1 MIRPAA
7 AALAA
12 VMLFAAPVSA
22 MAPAASTD
30 EGADKARMSDFAK
43 AEALIDDERYAEA
56 VPLLQAVVKR
66 EPKNADAWSQLG
78 FASRKSGNWKDGET
92 YYAKALALKPNHQE
106 AMEYLGE
113 LYLETGRTA
122 EAQALLAK
130 LVKLCPDGC
139 EARSELEEAI
149 EAHARKKK

>member
-7 AALAA
+7 ALAA
-12 VMLFAAPVSA
+12 LLLLTAPASA
-22 MAPAASTD
+22 MAPAPSTEEPAD
-30 EGADKARMSDFAK
+30 GAKMSDYDRAM
-43 AEALIDDERYAEA
+43 ALIDDERYAEA

-78 FASRKSGNWKDGET
+78 FASRKSGNWKEGEGF
-92 YYAKALALKPNHQE
+92 YAKALALDPNHQE

-113 LYLETGRTA
+113 LYLETGRPEQA
-122 EAQALLAK
+122 AALLAR

-149 EAHARKKK
+149 EEHARSRK